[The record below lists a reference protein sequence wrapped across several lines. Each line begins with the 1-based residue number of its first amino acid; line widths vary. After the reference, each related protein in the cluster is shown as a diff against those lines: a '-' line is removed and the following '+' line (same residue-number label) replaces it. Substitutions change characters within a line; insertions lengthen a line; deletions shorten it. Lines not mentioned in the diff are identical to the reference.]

1 MGMRLVVLCSLAVA
15 AESYDLD
22 LSNFV
27 AHKAQPRTRQKD
39 EKAKDGPGTMLPHH
53 REWTEVTSPL
63 NVFVTGSVALG
74 ICAVLTAAQGSDWAE
89 QIETKL
95 PKAKMKDIEQVCPD
109 VLARCKLDD
118 ACTKNLELTLDG
130 KPNGKS
136 TGTLAELIK
145 CFRDQ
150 ENHES
155 RNKQSLN
162 RYEKTKKVVDD
173 VACSM
178 CEYLVADMWS
188 LLARKATEK
197 KFKGGERAAREL
209 LEELCTLP
217 SDRLNRYV
225 GLFEIHKP
233 SPQKGGP
240 HKLVRDAPWG
250 DHRDDHYLALDVDE
264 RFHADIGRK
273 VSDENRQW
281 QMHTFTLSCITRLKE
296 VGDEITEAVGA
307 AVTANR
313 PKLKEAAASGP
324 AELAALIT
332 EVVEESD
339 LMVRSCATMC
349 DIPID
354 DEDEDDDED
363 EEEEEEPKKKKK
375 KKKSK
380 KKKQKKQKKKDDL

>member
-1 MGMRLVVLCSLAVA
+1 MLVGFALEFCTVL
-15 AESYDLD
+15 
-22 LSNFV
+22 
-27 AHKAQPRTRQKD
+27 K
-39 EKAKDGPGTMLPHH
+39 G
-53 REWTEVTSPL
+53 
-63 NVFVTGSVALG
+63 
-74 ICAVLTAAQGSDWAE
+74 AQGSAWSE
-89 QIETKL
+89 QIETKFT
-95 PKAKMKDIEQVCPD
+95 KAKMKDIEQVCPD

-118 ACTKNLELTLDG
+118 ACVKNLGLTLDG
-130 KPNGKS
+130 KPNGKPS
-136 TGTLAELIK
+136 GTLAELIK
-145 CFRDQ
+145 CFRDE

-155 RNKQSLN
+155 RNKQSLK
-162 RYEKTKKVVDD
+162 RFEKTKAVVDD

-217 SDRLNRYV
+217 SERLNRYV

-233 SPQKGGP
+233 SPHQGGP

-250 DHRDDHYLALDVDE
+250 DHRDDHHLALDVEE
-264 RFHADIGRK
+264 RFHADIARK

-281 QMHTFTLSCITRLKE
+281 QLHTFTLSCITRLKE

-324 AELAALIT
+324 AELAALVT

-339 LMVRSCATMC
+339 MLVRSCATMC
-349 DIPID
+349 DIPLD

-363 EEEEEEPKKKKK
+363 DEEEQVQKQKKK

-380 KKKQKKQKKKDDL
+380 KKKKKHKDDL